1 MMGSE
6 TSNFEDR
13 SSDSPYVER
22 VWRSHSERAGIFHS
36 MATCHWVMVVTR
48 HKGATFLTV
57 RGPESKATVAECP
70 AEGVWVGIHFKLGTC
85 MPLMPNGELRDR
97 NGLTLP
103 VASGRAFRLNGSAW
117 EYPNY
122 DNAETFVK
130 RLVKQGLIVVDTS
143 VQNALRGR
151 PELPEKLSQ
160 RTEQRH
166 FLRTT
171 GLTRTSI
178 RQIERAREATILLRG
193 GVTAVN
199 VAHDLGYFDQAH
211 LTRSLSHF
219 VGQTPGQIA
228 RAENQLSFLYK
239 TGER

>member
-1 MMGSE
+1 MLI
-6 TSNFEDR
+6 NFEDR
-13 SSDSPYVER
+13 SSDSPFVER

-36 MATCHWVMVVTR
+36 MATCNWVMVVTR

-70 AEGVWVGIHFKLGTC
+70 AEGEWIGIHFKLGTC
-85 MPLMPNGELRDR
+85 MPLMPNGDLCDR

-103 VASGRAFRLNGSAW
+103 EASDRAFYLNGSAW

-130 RLVKQGLIVVDTS
+130 RLVKQGLIVVDQC
-143 VQNALRGR
+143 VENALHGR
-151 PELPEKLSQ
+151 PEQPEKLSQ

-171 GLTRTSI
+171 GLTRTAI
-178 RQIERAREATILLRG
+178 RQIERARQATMLLRG
-193 GVTAVN
+193 GVSAVN
-199 VAHDLGYFDQAH
+199 VAYELGYFDQAH
-211 LTRSLSHF
+211 LTRSLTHF
-219 VGQTPGQIA
+219 VGQTPSQIA
-228 RAENQLSFLYK
+228 RAEEQLSFLYK
-239 TGER
+239 TDEL